1 MHTKKPS
8 FPIVRMYSTIDR
20 NFLEKEIKR
29 QVLEYRYKI
38 GKSTIYDDQDRTEG
52 DIYDAEIMQSAM
64 NTLAIKER
72 ETATE
77 SKKAQKKKKGGVYS
91 QDGDDDV
98 FLKMFELHESRNQH
112 KSYLTRKS
120 SSVRGA
126 LITNDGEIGLESKA
140 TSASQK
146 ATIINQ
152 QIENDMS
159 EYGHMRI
166 KIPIINNF
174 E

>member
-1 MHTKKPS
+1 
-8 FPIVRMYSTIDR
+8 
-20 NFLEKEIKR
+20 
-29 QVLEYRYKI
+29 
-38 GKSTIYDDQDRTEG
+38 
-52 DIYDAEIMQSAM
+52 M

-77 SKKAQKKKKGGVYS
+77 SKKATKKKKGGVYS

-98 FLKMFELHESRNQH
+98 FFKMFELHENHH

-120 SSVRGA
+120 SSIRGA
-126 LITNDGEIGLESKA
+126 SSINDGEIGLESKA
-140 TSASQK
+140 ASASQK

>member
-1 MHTKKPS
+1 
-8 FPIVRMYSTIDR
+8 MYSTMNR

-77 SKKAQKKKKGGVYS
+77 SKKRRKK
-91 QDGDDDV
+91 
-98 FLKMFELHESRNQH
+98 ERW
-112 KSYLTRKS
+112 
-120 SSVRGA
+120 
-126 LITNDGEIGLESKA
+126 GLFA
-140 TSASQK
+140 
-146 ATIINQ
+146 
-152 QIENDMS
+152 
-159 EYGHMRI
+159 GR
-166 KIPIINNF
+166 
-174 E
+174 